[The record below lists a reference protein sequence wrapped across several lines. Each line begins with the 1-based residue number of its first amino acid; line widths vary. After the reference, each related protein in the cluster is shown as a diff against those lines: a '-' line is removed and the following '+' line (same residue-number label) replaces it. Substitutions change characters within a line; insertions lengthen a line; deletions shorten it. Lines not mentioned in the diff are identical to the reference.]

1 MKIIKLNLTKCK
13 VGGVKTSLVNWLS
26 EKSSWFYA
34 MILPLFRWIM
44 LRREGGFFML
54 NRIQSYQTVKTDVP
68 MGYNGLINI
77 MKKSIIALMACA
89 MLCGSAQYVD
99 AQIGKNLV
107 NKAKQAGQNAAKEVK
122 QETSPDALK
131 DAAKGA
137 GEDAIKKKGWDETA
151 KLFENVDSTS
161 SILDRCRAFHYAHKR
176 YSEAT
181 NNGAN
186 DLDFLLVYTERVVMS
201 YILVKDIKRDDFLN
215 SQKGLSWENPYD
227 KLTRAACDD
236 VDSEIFHGGKFP
248 VEVINL
254 ANGQENTLN
263 QPWQNVSVYIKE
275 TLDKADK
282 CKTNEAKLV
291 CLYRAV
297 YYREKYTVESPNVFP
312 TDENVCTERI
322 KKGIA
327 ALPADLLAENPIP
340 EVRTASEL
348 FQARLAVVE
357 NQKYSPVVP
366 SSRDAEVEA
375 KIKSGVLAI
384 NPNAK
389 IKMVAFAS
397 DATAEWYIEKNA
409 LDVPLNRSK
418 VGFIVVE
425 YPEKPGLNLAYNL
438 RVYQT
443 YQGGGKYNKTSVN
456 VSPSFLINKEILF
469 NSNWYGVDMKF

>member
-1 MKIIKLNLTKCK
+1 
-13 VGGVKTSLVNWLS
+13 
-26 EKSSWFYA
+26 
-34 MILPLFRWIM
+34 
-44 LRREGGFFML
+44 
-54 NRIQSYQTVKTDVP
+54 

-137 GEDAIKKKGWDETA
+137 GEDAIKKKWWDETA

-161 SILDRCRAFHYAHKR
+161 SILDRCRAFHYAHKK

-227 KLTRAACDD
+227 KLTRTACDD
-236 VDSEIFHGGKFP
+236 VDYELFHGGSFA
-248 VEVINL
+248 VDVINL

-263 QPWQNVSVYIKE
+263 PPFQNISLYIKE

-282 CKTNEAKLV
+282 CKTGEAKLV
-291 CLYRAV
+291 CLYRAIV
-297 YYREKYTVESPNVFP
+297 NREKYTVEYPNVYP
-312 TDENVCTERI
+312 TDENMYTERI
-322 KKGIA
+322 KKGVA
-327 ALPADLLAENPIP
+327 ALGPDCIVNDEPLP
-340 EVRTASEL
+340 EVRSAAEL
-348 FQARLAVVE
+348 INDRIDNHMPRFDGAVTTPKSRDEALEQTIKANVE
-357 NQKYSPVVP
+357 NRNPG
-366 SSRDAEVEA
+366 A
-375 KIKSGVLAI
+375 KVKL
-384 NPNAK
+384 
-389 IKMVAFAS
+389 VAFAS
-397 DATAEWYIEKNA
+397 DATASWDVEVNA
-409 LDVPLNRSK
+409 FGVPIRRSK
-418 VGFIVVE
+418 TGNIVVE
-425 YPEKPGLNLAYNL
+425 YPGRPGLDLITSL
-438 RVYQT
+438 TVYQK
-443 YQGGGKYNKTSVN
+443 YEGGGKYGKSDWNSAIELVRVDKDM
-456 VSPSFLINKEILF
+456 LF
-469 NSNWYGVDMKF
+469 VKGLLWMRCKM